1 MTTTRYILIL
11 TLIFNCL
18 SAGHSWAN
26 GISDQVVSDNV
37 PSESE
42 VKNNEERNNDNSRE
56 DKALDAQNQGE
67 LGAGLAAGV
76 GAALLGT
83 GIPMLV
89 TGIVTGNIP
98 LAVAGS
104 DLIAKG
110 GMEFAQSAENKEG
123 ASANSNQ
130 RAQLNGDAGQG
141 SLQTTADAL
150 NDPQLNKVLADAGLN
165 AENFKERLA
174 SGEFKNGTDVMKALG
189 MPVDSNATSEG
200 ERLANEKMNFI
211 FDSATKKQAELAA
224 NTITAKKDDDGKKQE
239 ESGSFGSPS
248 GTKNSNSREL
258 ASSSLGE
265 SASSKNSL
273 GLDKKTGLN
282 SLDHTNEGDS
292 KGGMDVN
299 SLFTKM
305 FGKGSEID
313 AEAQRSLVRQ
323 ELGKMGIQLPIKGV
337 SIFGLAHRQYGEFA
351 KTRANRKRVATR

>member
-11 TLIFNCL
+11 TLVFNLL
-18 SAGHSWAN
+18 SSGHCWAN
-26 GISDQVVSDNV
+26 EISNKVVGDNV
-37 PSESE
+37 PSESN
-42 VKNNEERNNDNSRE
+42 VKNNEEENERTSRE
-56 DKALDAQNQGE
+56 AKIADAQNQGE

-76 GAALLGT
+76 GAALIGT

-98 LAVAGS
+98 LAVAGT

-110 GMEFAQSAENKEG
+110 GMELAQSGENRAG
-123 ASANSNQ
+123 AIANSNQ
-130 RAQLNGDAGQG
+130 RDLLNGQSGQG
-141 SLQTTADAL
+141 SLQTTLDPL
-150 NDPQLNKVLADAGLN
+150 NNPQLNKVLADAGVN

-189 MPVDSNATSEG
+189 MPVDSNATTEG
-200 ERLANEKMNFI
+200 SRLANEKMNFI
-211 FDSATKKQAELAA
+211 FDSAAKKQAELAA

-273 GLDKKTGLN
+273 AIDNKTGLN
-282 SLDHTNEGDS
+282 SLGHTNEGDS